1 MESNNHLQQKHY
13 NKSCTVLFLRH
24 LDAVCMSFC
33 PNMSDRPVGAGG
45 AGGTVG
51 AMAPTDQL
59 TLSQPGVQ
67 IYPPHYKSPPP
78 DCQTS
83 FDLVRDVP
91 TAFIIGRAY
100 TWLHTDYFISYLQ
113 RRGNSAVKSWAKLV
127 KPHILLWITYSRIK
141 ARGQAT

>member
-1 MESNNHLQQKHY
+1 MESKIHLQQKQC

-24 LDAVCMSFC
+24 LNAVCMSFC

-45 AGGTVG
+45 TLGP
-51 AMAPTDQL
+51 MALTDQL
-59 TLSQPGVQ
+59 SLSQRGVADYTHL
-67 IYPPHYKSPPP
+67 ITTLSPPP
-78 DCQTS
+78 SDCQTS
-83 FDLVRDVP
+83 FDPVRDLC
-91 TAFIIGRAY
+91 TAFIIGRANI
-100 TWLHTDYFISYLQ
+100 WLHTDYIISYLQ

>member
-1 MESNNHLQQKHY
+1 MESKIHVQQKQC

-24 LDAVCMSFC
+24 LNAVCMSFC
-33 PNMSDRPVGAGG
+33 PNISDRSVGAGG
-45 AGGTVG
+45 AGGAGG

-59 TLSQPGVQ
+59 TLSQRGSQ
-67 IYPPHYKSPPP
+67 TALQLSPPP
-78 DCQTS
+78 GLSD
-83 FDLVRDVP
+83 FLRP
-91 TAFIIGRAY
+91 GIYLRTAFIIGRANI
-100 TWLHTDYFISYLQ
+100 WLLHPDYFISYLQ